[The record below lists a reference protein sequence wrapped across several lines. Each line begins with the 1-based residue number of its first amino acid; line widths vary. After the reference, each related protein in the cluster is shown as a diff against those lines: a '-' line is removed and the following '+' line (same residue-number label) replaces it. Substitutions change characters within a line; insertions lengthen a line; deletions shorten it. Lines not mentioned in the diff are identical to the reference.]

1 MLPELDLEYLVKILL
16 DKIRTQESLIN
27 YYTAELERLEKEKD
41 QHETDI

>member
-1 MLPELDLEYLVKILL
+1 MNMLDTEQLIKILL
-16 DKIRTQESLIN
+16 EKIRVQESLIN